1 MGKEVFG
8 VFWWIIFVVFIDI
21 FTTDFFYGYVF
32 DVEVNIVIRDSFWER
47 FVVYFYRFYFSGD
60 VGWSKGDNY
69 IWFDNISFYFINWYC
84 FNIYFEKKIIF
95 KFEGKNII
103 RIKLLLYLFVVFWC
117 IVIFNLFLIL

>member
-69 IWFDNISFYFINWYC
+69 IWFDNISFYFINWYR
-84 FNIYFEKKIIF
+84 FNIYFEKK
-95 KFEGKNII
+95 N
-103 RIKLLLYLFVVFWC
+103 
-117 IVIFNLFLIL
+117 